1 MPLDTGPFA
10 VDDAEIDA
18 VANPS
23 LGHDHVVAKGAFLG
37 SADARQRLPRS
48 GVERVGLELHPDA
61 AQGLEGVP
69 LRYCGRYVCSSTV
82 EDV

>member
-1 MPLDTGPFA
+1 MRLESGPF
-10 VDDAEIDA
+10 VVGDAEVDA

-23 LGHDHVVAKGAFLG
+23 PGHDHVVAKGALLG
-37 SADARQRLPRS
+37 SADAHQRLPRS

-69 LRYCGRYVCSSTV
+69 LRYCGRYVCSSAV